1 MIARGINAYKIMLN
15 SYKNLLPVYRGQ
27 LDLINLFIGMK
38 FQNITGCN
46 IFKGND
52 KKQECC
58 SEGKTWDLVYNH
70 VVNKFV

>member
-15 SYKNLLPVYRGQ
+15 SYRNLPVYRGQ

-38 FQNITGCN
+38 FQNITGRD

-58 SEGKTWDLVYNH
+58 SEGKTVLQ
-70 VVNKFV
+70 